1 MLIVPLTTAPLEG
14 EDFTGLLKLQN
25 VEWNILLSKFGTLI
39 SSAYSH
45 HRWSQCVFL
54 FLPNCFEYYES
65 LKDVFPSPENAEV
78 LEQQLVRTI
87 MSIFL
92 QILLP
97 HSSWCELFRR
107 NYNPDFLF
115 AQMNNPENHREV
127 VKILSICGQADR
139 KVSPLNTHLTVSFSW
154 YLFGVCLPLDHDCM
168 CSEMDFTQEKSHFT
182 QLLEYPIPPWLYW
195 IWSFNSNI
203 GWFYWKF
210 LFFLLL
216 LFCHKLVGKAWKAAF
231 LRPLTMFWEPKNQM
245 SMQKMGQNSHF
256 CLQSVDQ

>member
-1 MLIVPLTTAPLEG
+1 
-14 EDFTGLLKLQN
+14 
-25 VEWNILLSKFGTLI
+25 
-39 SSAYSH
+39 
-45 HRWSQCVFL
+45 
-54 FLPNCFEYYES
+54 
-65 LKDVFPSPENAEV
+65 
-78 LEQQLVRTI
+78 

-115 AQMNNPENHREV
+115 AQMNNPEDPREV
-127 VKILSICGQADR
+127 VKIRSICGQADR

-154 YLFGVCLPLDHDCM
+154 YLFGVCLPLDYDCM

-195 IWSFNSNI
+195 IWSFDSKI
-203 GWFYWKF
+203 FE
-210 LFFLLL
+210 
-216 LFCHKLVGKAWKAAF
+216 KLVGKAWKTAF

-245 SMQKMGQNSHF
+245 SMQKMGQNFHF
-256 CLQSVDQ
+256 CLQSDTRSSMT